1 MKKWPEE
8 VVDWM
13 RDNTAGRTTKE
24 LTMIINQQG
33 FDKKYGMVFTE
44 GIIKSAK
51 SRYGFKS
58 GTTSGNPKG
67 YSTKYPEGKEQYI
80 RSIAKGKKS
89 GEIAK
94 AVSEHFGI
102 EFTESNCRAYKRNHK
117 ISSGID
123 CRFKKGNEPA
133 NKGKAMG
140 REQYAKCQATMF
152 HKGDIP
158 ANHMEVG
165 EYTHT
170 TDGYLIRKV
179 QEKGTQRERF
189 EYVHRK
195 VWEEH
200 NGPIPDGKM
209 VSFLDGNKDN
219 CDIDNLVLLDNK
231 ENLEMNRSNL
241 RFSNAEFT
249 KVGVTV
255 AKLKVAARQRKGRKV
270 RKK

>member
-1 MKKWPEE
+1 MWKWPVE

-13 RDNTAGRTTKE
+13 RENTAGRTTKE
-24 LTMIINQQG
+24 LTILINQQG
-33 FDKKYGMVFTE
+33 YDRKYGMVFTE
-44 GIIKSAK
+44 SIVKGAK

-58 GTTSGNPKG
+58 GTPTGNPKG
-67 YSTKYPEGKEQYI
+67 YSAKYPEGMEEYI
-80 RSIAKGKKS
+80 RSIAEGKEA

-102 EFTESNCRAYKRNHK
+102 EFSVSQCRTYKKNHD
-117 ISSGID
+117 IVSGLD
-123 CRFKKGNEPA
+123 CRFKEGDEPA
-133 NKGKAMG
+133 NKGKKMSP
-140 REQYAKCQATMF
+140 EQYEKCKATMF
-152 HKGDIP
+152 HKGNVP

-179 QEKGTQRERF
+179 QEQGTQRERF
-189 EYVHRK
+189 EFVHRK

-200 NGPIPDGKM
+200 NGPIPEGKM

-219 CDIDNLVLLDNK
+219 CDIDNLALIDNK
-231 ENLEMNRSNL
+231 ENLELNRSNL

-249 KVGVTV
+249 RAGVAIAKV
-255 AKLKVAARQRKGRKV
+255 KVAARQRRGKKV
-270 RKK
+270 QN

>member
-1 MKKWPEE
+1 
-8 VVDWM
+8 
-13 RDNTAGRTTKE
+13 
-24 LTMIINQQG
+24 
-33 FDKKYGMVFTE
+33 
-44 GIIKSAK
+44 
-51 SRYGFKS
+51 
-58 GTTSGNPKG
+58 
-67 YSTKYPEGKEQYI
+67 
-80 RSIAKGKKS
+80 
-89 GEIAK
+89 
-94 AVSEHFGI
+94 
-102 EFTESNCRAYKRNHK
+102 
-117 ISSGID
+117 
-123 CRFKKGNEPA
+123 
-133 NKGKAMG
+133 MG